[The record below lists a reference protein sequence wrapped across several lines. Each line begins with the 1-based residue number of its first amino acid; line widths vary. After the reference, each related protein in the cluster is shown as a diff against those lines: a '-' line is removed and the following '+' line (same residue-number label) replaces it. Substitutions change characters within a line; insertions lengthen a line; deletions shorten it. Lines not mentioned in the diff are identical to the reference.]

1 MRHRKDTAKLG
12 RTTSHKRCMIA
23 NMLKSLINNESI
35 VTTIEKAKELRR
47 HADKMITLAKRNDL
61 SSRRRAIAALMV
73 RFNSLTSKEARI
85 TREGSDKRLND
96 DRKVIEK
103 LFGELGTRF
112 STRQGGYTRIIRSNK
127 RAGDN
132 AQKCVI
138 EFLPE

>member
-23 NMLKSLINNESI
+23 NMLKSLITNESI
-35 VTTIEKAKELRR
+35 VTTVEKAKELRR

-61 SSRRRAIAALMV
+61 SARRRAIAALMV

-96 DRKVIEK
+96 DRKVIDK
-103 LFGELGTRF
+103 LFGELGLRF
-112 STRQGGYTRIIRSNK
+112 SARQGGYTRIIRSTK
-127 RAGDN
+127 RTGDN